1 MTTAGTPP
9 SPSSPPP
16 PPSPS
21 PSPSPSR
28 TGTASPRVGL
38 VPKDADRATTLQR
51 LDQAF
56 MGFVPQN
63 RALGLVFEDFGD
75 GEATLRLPYREDL
88 VGNLETGVLHGGPLT
103 TLLDATAG
111 ASVYLRLSEPTSI
124 ATLDLRIDYMK
135 PASPHRDVLARATCY
150 AVTRNVAFVRAS
162 AFHDDP
168 DDPIATATATF
179 MLGTKGKSTLA
190 RPK

>member
-1 MTTAGTPP
+1 MTKAAPP
-9 SPSSPPP
+9 PASPPTSAGSGFLRP
-16 PPSPS
+16 
-21 PSPSPSR
+21 
-28 TGTASPRVGL
+28 
-38 VPKDADRATTLQR
+38 DADRAATLKH

-63 RALGLVFEDFGD
+63 RALGLVFEDFGE
-75 GEATLRLPYREDL
+75 GEATLRLPYRADL
-88 VGNLETGVLHGGPLT
+88 VGNLETGVLHGGCLT

-111 ASVYLRLSEPTSI
+111 ASVYLRLDEPTSI

-135 PASPHRDVLARATCY
+135 PASPHRDVVARATCY
-150 AVTRNVAFVRAS
+150 AVTRNVAFVRAA
-162 AFHDDP
+162 AFHDNP